1 MRDDASRARLEEMG
15 FEIYVPRAL
24 RDAAIARPTSSPRAR
39 VVLIARAESTSA
51 RALLAQ
57 VARALAFAR
66 VEASI
71 AADAAR
77 IGDAAGLVVF
87 GESLAREVGAAVP
100 VERQKSIARVG
111 VGQPAE
117 IAGNVAAKRALWS
130 ELRRLARALAKTRA
144 VGG

>member
-15 FEIYVPRAL
+15 FEIYVPRIL
-24 RDAAIARPTSSPRAR
+24 RDAALVRPASSPRAR
-39 VVLIARAESTSA
+39 VVLIVRAESAPA

-66 VEASI
+66 IEASI

-77 IGDAAGLVVF
+77 IGDATGLVVF
-87 GESLAREVGAAVP
+87 GASLASEIGAALP
-100 VERQKSIARVG
+100 AGRQKSIAWVG
-111 VGQPAE
+111 AGEPAE

-130 ELRRLARALAKTRA
+130 ELRRLSRALAKPS
-144 VGG
+144 VGGG